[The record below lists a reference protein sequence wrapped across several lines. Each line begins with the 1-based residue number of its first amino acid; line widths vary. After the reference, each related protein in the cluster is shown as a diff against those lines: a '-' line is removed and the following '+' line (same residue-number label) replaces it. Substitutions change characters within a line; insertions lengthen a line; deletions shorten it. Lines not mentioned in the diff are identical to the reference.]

1 MYGPGPIQRT
11 DGDYAYDVNADKLVT
26 SIDVLLVLNELN
38 RQRLRGEAVSD
49 GEQVDVEA
57 NVDPD
62 ETPLTYPANSTQ
74 SMEDVDS
81 PLPAGGKNTE
91 MNLLNNEWTG
101 EMVDETIPLIEVEPW
116 LGSGET
122 EKGSAEE
129 TAEQDLSGNVE
140 LLSGRSHPLTK
151 DKSSE
156 GN

>member
-1 MYGPGPIQRT
+1 M
-11 DGDYAYDVNADKLVT
+11 
-26 SIDVLLVLNELN
+26 
-38 RQRLRGEAVSD
+38 SD

-57 NVDPD
+57 DVDLD
-62 ETPLTYPANSTQ
+62 ETPLPYPTNSTQ
-74 SMEDVDS
+74 SMEDVDR

-91 MNLLNNEWTG
+91 MNLLNAEWTG

-116 LGSGET
+116 LGSRET
-122 EKGSAEE
+122 EKGSEEE
-129 TAEQDLSGNVE
+129 TGEQDLSGNVD